1 MDDMTQA
8 PQSKVHTWM
17 LILLTWIAVFS
28 IVIVGILLTRNSS
41 SNLSSSEIAA
51 ACQNG
56 TTSGI
61 ASSLTKI
68 SEACNADSATAAAT
82 TTMAIEGAPTFSYPV
97 GWQFAVNKNLVGGK
111 HTIIMNGNSGPIV
124 TGTDTEGPFVPFY
137 LLAGTK
143 TDLPMNEFPKDGT
156 VTNGPTTVKI
166 LSNGT
171 LTTTTTTT
179 TTGAMNDFTGELE
192 EFIFFVGQTQAV
204 KITLPDPS
212 IQSEAQKADL
222 AVIINSLDFSSIK

>member
-41 SNLSSSEIAA
+41 SSLSSSDIAT

-61 ASSLTKI
+61 TSNLTKI
-68 SEACNADSATAAAT
+68 SEACNADSATAATT
-82 TTMAIEGAPTFSYPV
+82 TTMAIEGTPTFSYPV
-97 GWQFAVNKNLVGGK
+97 GWQFTVNRDLVKGK
-111 HTIIMNGNSGPIV
+111 HTITMNGDNGPII
-124 TGTDTEGPFVPFY
+124 TGTDTEGPFVPFS

-143 TDLPMNEFPKDGT
+143 TDLPMNEFPKDGA

-171 LTTTTTTT
+171 LTTI
-179 TTGAMNDFTGELE
+179 TGVTNDFTGELE